1 MRYRVG
7 ALRVSRDR
15 ERCVTSGCDLCV
27 LCTISVWRVPV
38 ARRPQTPSRSNFL
51 SREALPLRAHGERGK
66 ALNTT
71 GLRFI
76 FFPTS
81 TRYHG
86 SDATGGESDGNH
98 RLTGRK
104 PRAIPRIRKSEAFI
118 YTHLRRITGPSDV
131 RLLLALRHIQIL
143 LGNHANLRSTRGI

>member
-76 FFPTS
+76 LFFFLQVHVT
-81 TRYHG
+81 
-86 SDATGGESDGNH
+86 
-98 RLTGRK
+98 TGRDGS
-104 PRAIPRIRKSEAFI
+104 RTE
-118 YTHLRRITGPSDV
+118 TTD
-131 RLLLALRHIQIL
+131 
-143 LGNHANLRSTRGI
+143 